1 MMEQFTKFLEKVD
14 SFVWGVPLIV
24 LILAAGIYL
33 TFRLRLL
40 QVFHLPKALKFMFK
54 NEEEGEGEVSS
65 FGALCTALSATIGT
79 GNIVGVATAIGCTA
93 LGTAVGGPG
102 ALFWMWVAAFF
113 GMATKYAEGF
123 LAVRYRTIDDEGHV
137 LGGPFYYI
145 ENGMGHKWKWLAKIF
160 AFFGT
165 CVGLFGIG
173 TFTQVNGIASAT
185 LSFFDPNKENTMKI
199 LGTEYSIVTVITAII
214 LAIFVGLVVI
224 GGLQRIAK
232 VSQVVVPFMAIIYI
246 VAVLVLIVANIEKLP
261 GALATIVEYAFGAK
275 AAAGGV
281 LAAIGISMQK
291 GIARGIFSNEAGLG
305 SAPIAAAAAKTKEPV
320 RQGLVTMTGTFID
333 TIIVCTLT
341 GLSIVMMGS
350 YQVKGIEGV
359 QVTTDA
365 FQKGLHFLPSEVS
378 AFVLMICLVFFAFTT
393 ILGWDYYGERCLEY
407 LTNRNK
413 KAVKVYRWL
422 YILAVFIGPY
432 MTVTAVWTIA
442 DIFNGLMAIP
452 NIIALFALSGIVA
465 KETREYFK
473 EKRHKL

>member
-1 MMEQFTKFLEKVD
+1 MEQFTKFLEKVD

-350 YQVKGIEGV
+350 YQIKGIEGV

-378 AFVLMICLVFFAFTT
+378 AFILMICLVFFAFTT